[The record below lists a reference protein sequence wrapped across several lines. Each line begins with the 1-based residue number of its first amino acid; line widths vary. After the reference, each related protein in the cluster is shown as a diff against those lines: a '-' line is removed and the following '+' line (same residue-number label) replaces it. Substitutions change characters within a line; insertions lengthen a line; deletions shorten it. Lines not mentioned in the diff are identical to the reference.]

1 MLWLHNSKHSATYH
15 AAFAAMSIFN
25 DKLTTATYTQ
35 IDFELIFE
43 RKSRALKATNLFVS
57 FVQNNCKIN
66 KKVKMNT
73 GNY

>member
-1 MLWLHNSKHSATYH
+1 
-15 AAFAAMSIFN
+15 MSIFN